1 MYNKKEYLLVIIS
14 LLSFLSVVAQVE
26 YPDNIKIVECSVI
39 PDVYDWSVKSD
50 WSSDIGM
57 SPLVIPLVGDVNDD
71 GVTEIVCFAPNDTY
85 QFCGATHINIVS
97 GQTHEVIDDFD
108 IVSNVSTQDAGVY
121 GMVRLND
128 GRVVLVVYTLD
139 NYLRAYNLSGPDKTP
154 IWESPISYDVTNV
167 SFADFNNDGFP
178 EVYLGSS
185 IYDAQTGALLAKGN
199 GNSGLSLSHG
209 NGATFSGAYKPME
222 MTFAANMDGDASL
235 ELVAGNEIYSVE
247 ITNRNGTEGNFIT
260 LEYSIAPPSG
270 VPADGHSQVADFNLD
285 GHLDV
290 LVSKKSETYGDVW
303 VYVWDVYNGTV
314 SEPVNIKTLGPG
326 ASLPLIADIDSD
338 GVLEI
343 VIQCYTRISQK
354 DLLAYKYNIASNSFS
369 EMWRLDVD
377 EDSFSNSMSAFD
389 FNQDGNM
396 ELIITD
402 QSRVRIVNGKGEVLS
417 TFDFGECTV
426 MQYPVIADVDD
437 DGSVEILTIGAYGA
451 THIYNGHINVLSS
464 ATGKWTSARKVWNQY
479 MYNSLNINEDLT
491 VPKNMFSNAWA
502 VTDPDDPSV
511 VRRPYNNFLVQSAY
525 TDQYARP
532 FASAADVA
540 VGKLER
546 NEVKNGE
553 LNLSFSFCNN
563 GEAVLF
569 APYSI
574 TVYAEKYRGVVL
586 NSVKLNDN
594 LLVKECSNAS
604 ISIPMSKLCPMKDL
618 AQLVIAINDNGLG
631 VAQHGLQQTE
641 CDTLNNFIE
650 VPIHI
655 GKDTTRVE
663 VSICDAQLPYTYKPT
678 GTVFPIGTPQYS
690 ETDVTLTGV
699 VSGCDSIVRICL
711 TVNDVKYA
719 EDDDITLCEGE
730 SFLWNEYNIPS
741 VKPSDSKTYTSKLVS
756 VYGCDSIVTVN
767 LFVEN
772 CEPVEPD
779 PCESGEIFPAAFFT
793 PNGDGM
799 NDYWTIGNIECY
811 NHAVQ
816 IYDRYDRLLKTY
828 VNNFTSWDGIYNGHA
843 MPNSDYW
850 YIITYDEFKKLS
862 GHFILKR

>member
-1 MYNKKEYLLVIIS
+1 MLMRNLLVAIF
-14 LLSFLSVVAQVE
+14 LLSFLPIVAQVE
-26 YPDNIKIVECSVI
+26 YPDNIKVVECSI
-39 PDVYDWSVKSD
+39 PPDVYDWSVKSD
-50 WSSDIGM
+50 WLSDSGM
-57 SPLVIPLVGDVNDD
+57 CPLVIPLVGDVNDD

-85 QFCGATHINIVS
+85 QFCGSTHVNIVS
-97 GQTHEVIDDFD
+97 GQTHKLIDDFD
-108 IVSNVSTQDAGVY
+108 IVSRVSTQDAGVY
-121 GMVRLND
+121 GLVKLND
-128 GRVVLVVYTLD
+128 GRVVLVIYTLD

-185 IYDAQTGALLAKGN
+185 IYDAQTGILLAKGN
-199 GNSGLSLSHG
+199 GNTGLSASHN
-209 NGATFSGAYKPME
+209 NGATFGGVYKPME
-222 MTFAANMDGDASL
+222 MTFAANMDEDASL

-247 ITNRNGTEGNFIT
+247 ITNRNGTSGNSIT
-260 LEYSIAPPSG
+260 LEYSITPPPG
-270 VPADGHSQVADFNLD
+270 VPVDGHSQIADFNLD

-290 LVSKKSETYGDVW
+290 LVSKKIGLWDDVW
-303 VYVWDVYNGTV
+303 IYVWDVYHGNV
-314 SEPVNIKTLGPG
+314 SKPVDIVTLWPG

-338 GVLEI
+338 GVPEV
-343 VIQCYTRISQK
+343 VIQCYANDTNPK
-354 DLLAYKYNIASNSFS
+354 DVLAYKYNIESNSFS
-369 EMWRLDVD
+369 EMWRLDVN

-402 QSRVRIVNGKGEVLS
+402 QEKVRIVNGKGEVLS
-417 TFDFGECTV
+417 TFAFGECTV

-437 DGSVEILTIGAYGA
+437 DGSVEILTIGTYGVSH
-451 THIYNGHINVLSS
+451 TYNGYINVFAS

-502 VTDPDDPSV
+502 VTDPDNPSV

-532 FASAADVA
+532 FASAADAA
-540 VGKLER
+540 VDKLER
-546 NEVKNGE
+546 SEVKNGE
-553 LNLSFSFCNN
+553 FNLSFSFCNN

-574 TVYAEKYRGVVL
+574 TVYAEKYRGDILDIVE
-586 NSVKLNDN
+586 LNDN
-594 LLVKECSNAS
+594 LPVKECSEAS
-604 ISIPMSKLCPMKDL
+604 VSIPMSKLCPMKNL
-618 AQLVIAINDNGLG
+618 THLVIAINDKGLG
-631 VAQHGLQQTE
+631 VAQHGLQQAE

-650 VPIHI
+650 VPISI
-655 GKDTTRVE
+655 NKDTTKVE

-690 ETDVTLTGV
+690 ETDVTLTSV
-699 VSGCDSIVRICL
+699 VYGCDSIVRISL

-730 SFLWNEYNIPS
+730 SFLWNEYDIPS
-741 VKPSDSKTYTSKLVS
+741 VKPADSKVYTSKLVS
-756 VYGCDSIVTVN
+756 MSGCDSIVTVK
-767 LFVEN
+767 LYVEN
-772 CEPVEPD
+772 CEPIEPD
-779 PCESGEIFPAAFFT
+779 SCESGKIFPAVFFT

-811 NHAVQ
+811 SHNVQ
-816 IYDRYDRLLKTY
+816 IYDRYGKLLKTHIDD
-828 VNNFTSWDGIYNGHA
+828 FTSWDGTYNGHA

-850 YIITYDEFKKLS
+850 YIIIYNGVKKLS